1 VSFYDKNFPDNNDY
15 LRRKGMGRKIAL
27 VTDSTS
33 DLTADYVQENN
44 IHVMPLKVVYRDR
57 EFLDRVEIQPQEIY
71 DKLEEEI
78 PSTSTPSVGE
88 VTDFFARLIKEGY
101 EEIISIHLSSGLSGT
116 VNTVRLAAEHFP
128 DIKIKVIDSKSIS
141 MGTGLLVQQAADF
154 IKKGMNLESIV
165 AKVHEIRE
173 NLSVIFIVKTL
184 EYLKKGGR
192 IGYVS
197 ATMGSLLDLK
207 PIIAVNKEGKYFT
220 LAKVRGRKKSLEKIL
235 TLAKEAAEKQ
245 RLKMIVM
252 HGDALEEAKYIFHE
266 LTKSGKFKE
275 LKIGEVGPV
284 IGVHTGPGVV
294 GIAFHPA

>member
-1 VSFYDKNFPDNNDY
+1 
-15 LRRKGMGRKIAL
+15 MGRKIAL